1 MDEKIL
7 KKALHLAQKAAE
19 KQEVPVGAVIFD
31 TQTHQ
36 IIASAYNQT
45 EKLKNPTAH
54 AEITAI
60 QKACRKLNAKRL
72 NGCSLFVTLE
82 PCAMCA
88 GAISNA
94 RLDALYFGA
103 FDQKSGGVCQGARV
117 FEQKQTHHKPQ
128 ITGGIS
134 KDVFGRLLTSF
145 FQQKRS
151 AEK

>member
-7 KKALHLAQKAAE
+7 KKAFRLAQKAAE

-31 TQTHQ
+31 TQTRQ

-54 AEITAI
+54 AEIRAI
-60 QKACRKLNAKRL
+60 QKACRKLNTKRL
-72 NGCSLFVTLE
+72 NGCS
-82 PCAMCA
+82 
-88 GAISNA
+88 ISNA